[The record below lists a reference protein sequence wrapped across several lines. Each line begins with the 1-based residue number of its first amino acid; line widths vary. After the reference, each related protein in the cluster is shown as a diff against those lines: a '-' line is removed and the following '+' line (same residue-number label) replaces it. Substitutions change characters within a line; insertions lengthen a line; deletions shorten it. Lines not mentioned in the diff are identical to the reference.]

1 MHIETEQEVLDK
13 LLTSNTEFA
22 YYYKK
27 LANDYEQKL
36 SDYNQSLTKLQ
47 QHLEESELNNSKF
60 IHELRNQATIVKST
74 TQLFEACN
82 KEVVGMKYWDQ
93 VVSSININE
102 TYISEYNICSNSNK
116 VNKKESNL
124 EKLIISEV
132 EKFRPI
138 SEQTNIGLSLNISEA
153 SLPYYQNYFFDQVK
167 LKHVFTN
174 LIRNAFEATTQ
185 GNYIAVECDTL
196 LPNNLII
203 SVTNNGKMIPAD
215 ELSTIFNP
223 YVTYKIDGCGL
234 GLAIVNNVIA
244 AHDGNIHVESTIEK
258 TCFTILLPINY
269 KKDN

>member
-1 MHIETEQEVLDK
+1 MQTDIDQQVLDN
-13 LLTSNTEFA
+13 LLKSNVDFA

-27 LANDYEQKL
+27 MVNDYEQKL
-36 SDYNQSLTKLQ
+36 SDYNQSMAKLQ
-47 QHLEESELNNSKF
+47 QHLEESQLNNSKF

-82 KEVVGMKYWDQ
+82 QEVMDMKYWDQ
-93 VVSSININE
+93 VVSSINIYE
-102 TYISEYNICSNSNK
+102 TYITEYNICNNSNK
-116 VNKKESNL
+116 VFRKEDNL

-132 EKFRPI
+132 DKFRPI

-153 SLPYYQNYFFDQVK
+153 ALPYYQNYFFDQVK

-185 GNYIAVECDTL
+185 GNYIAVECDAL

-223 YVTYKIDGCGL
+223 YVTYKVDGCGL
-234 GLAIVNNVIA
+234 GLAIVNNVIT
-244 AHDGNIHVESTIEK
+244 AHDGTIHVESTIEK
-258 TCFTILLPINY
+258 TCFTILLPIKY
-269 KKDN
+269 EK